1 MRSVSD
7 KLVRDQH
14 DPLQIF
20 LHSSKLQPPTPPGH
34 LIPRLRL
41 LKRLE
46 DASLMPLI
54 LIQSPA
60 GYGKTSLLMQYHQHL
75 LAAGR
80 YVAWLTIDHSDRD
93 LATFVAYLKGVL
105 ELVDQ
110 HEPPNGHLSRGG
122 ETKLS
127 TALSSLLSI
136 VAGKPNAPP
145 LYLFLD
151 DVHHLAGSD
160 SIRVLSML
168 IEHAPPNLHFVLS
181 FRGEPCL
188 SVARQRMHG
197 QVSDF
202 GIRDLCFQA
211 SEVAALFDKHG
222 VDTVDESRLQALHQR
237 LEGWVGGL
245 TLAAMLLKRDPELI
259 QDLANFSGERRQFSD
274 FFLQD
279 VLAQQPAHLSQF
291 LLQTSVLDRL
301 TAPLCNVLTGQ
312 QNSQELLREC
322 ESRGLFLLPMDDDR
336 TWYRYHSLFAE
347 FLRRELRQKNEA
359 QLLRLHTQASDWFC
373 QNGDHLEAFNQAMAG
388 KDLLRAAEIMDTYCE
403 DIFSTHENAWSLA
416 EKLPA
421 EIINRFPNI
430 LLALVWQLEM
440 LWQFETC
447 QKLMAIARQRIQQL
461 EHDHLLPELR
471 LKNLRHILEHRELML
486 SMLGDDMPQVQ
497 TQAQHLIETYDDAH
511 PLVRASLYTALMY
524 ARREHYKLDEVERF
538 NTQASE
544 YLQRLPNDLGQVFH
558 YAILGPS
565 RLMAGRTH
573 AAIQALTTALRSA
586 ERLAGRRSPLA
597 AMVAVHLAKAHY
609 ERDELIQARTLL
621 DEHLPQAGYIGFV
634 DQAIAGWLTRARM
647 AMLDGDKAGAFRML
661 DEADVFATEH
671 EFERLRLY
679 TLAERLK
686 WLLRQGETDE
696 VIRLG
701 RKHGLRGEA
710 SDVSPHTRI
719 TTRDEARAL
728 AWVRVAQA
736 EDRLSDAI
744 NLAKLWHRH
753 LEKAEALRSMVRW
766 GIIIAHLSVLA
777 GDQRAAMRI
786 LRKTMSHAAP
796 CGFIRV
802 FLDEG
807 GWLEGL
813 LNDQLKDTALEGE
826 QHDTFAADLLSRL
839 QSGRTGASVSTTN
852 PYPPEVSPVC
862 GALNSR
868 ELDILGMVGAGLI
881 NREIGTKL
889 GMTEGSVKWYLQQV
903 YDKIG
908 VRRRSQAAERARQ
921 LGILR

>member
-1 MRSVSD
+1 MRSLSD
-7 KLVRDQH
+7 KPVREQH
-14 DPLQIF
+14 NPLQIF
-20 LHSSKLQPPTPPGH
+20 LHLSKLQPPHLAGH
-34 LIPRLRL
+34 LIPRPRL

-46 DASLMPLI
+46 DAALIPLV
-54 LIQSPA
+54 LIQSPP
-60 GYGKTSLLMQYHQHL
+60 GYGKTSLLMQYYQHL
-75 LAAGR
+75 LAAGS
-80 YVAWLTIDHSDRD
+80 YVAWLTIDPSDRD
-93 LATFVAYLKGVL
+93 LATFVAYLKAVL
-105 ELVDQ
+105 ELGDQ
-110 HEPPNGHLSRGG
+110 DGPPNGHLSRGG

-127 TALSSLLSI
+127 VALSSLLSI
-136 VAGKPNAPP
+136 VSGKPDSPP

-151 DVHHLAGSD
+151 EVHHLAGSD
-160 SIRVLSML
+160 SVRVLSML
-168 IEHAPPNLHFVLS
+168 IEHAPPNLHFVLG

-202 GIRDLCFQA
+202 GVRDLCFQEA
-211 SEVAALFDKHG
+211 EVVSLLEKHG
-222 VDTVDESRLQALHQR
+222 VDAIDESRIQALHQR

-245 TLAAMLLKRDPELI
+245 TLAAMLLKRDPEQI

-279 VLAQQPAHLSQF
+279 VLAQQPEHLSQF

-301 TAPLCNVLTGQ
+301 TAPLCNVLTEQ
-312 QNSQELLREC
+312 QNCQDLLREC
-322 ESRGLFLLPMDDDR
+322 ESRGLFLMPMDDDR
-336 TWYRYHSLFAE
+336 TWYRYHPLFAE
-347 FLRRELRQKNEA
+347 FLRRELRQKNEG
-359 QLLRLHTQASDWFC
+359 QLMHLHAQASDWFC
-373 QNGDHLEAFNQAMAG
+373 QSGDHMEAFNQAMAG
-388 KDLLRAAEIMDTYCE
+388 KDMLRAAEIMDTYCE
-403 DIFSTHENAWSLA
+403 DIFGTHENAWLLA
-416 EKLPA
+416 EKLPG

-430 LLALVWQLEM
+430 LLALVWQLEL

-447 QKLMAIARQRIQQL
+447 KKLMGIARQRIQQL
-461 EHDHLLPELR
+461 EHDQLLPELR

-486 SMLGDDMPQVQ
+486 NMLGDDMPQVQ
-497 TQAQHLIETYDDAH
+497 TQAQRLIETYDDAH

-524 ARREHYKLDEVERF
+524 ARREHYKLEEVERF

-558 YAILGPS
+558 NAILGPS

-609 ERDELIQARTLL
+609 ERDELSQARALL
-621 DEHLPQAGYIGFV
+621 DEHLSQAGYIGFV
-634 DQAIAGWLTRARM
+634 DQAIAGWLTRARL
-647 AMLDGDKAGAFRML
+647 AMLDGDKAGALRML

-701 RKHGLRGEA
+701 RKHGLRCEA

-736 EDRLSDAI
+736 EDRLPDAI
-744 NLAKLWHRH
+744 NLARLWHRH
-753 LEKAEALRSMVRW
+753 LEKAEAVRSMVRW

-777 GDQRAAMRI
+777 ADQRAAMRM
-786 LRKTMSHAAP
+786 LRKTMSYAAP

-807 GWLEGL
+807 AWLQGL
-813 LNDQLKDTALEGE
+813 LIDQLQDTALEGE
-826 QHDTFAADLLSRL
+826 QNDTFAADLLNRL
-839 QSGRTGASVSTTN
+839 QAGRSGASANSVSH
-852 PYPPEVSPVC
+852 PQPEGSPVC

-868 ELDILGMVGAGLI
+868 ELDILEMVAVGLL
-881 NREIGTKL
+881 NREIGMKL
-889 GMTEGSVKWYLQQV
+889 GMTEGSVKWYLQQI

-921 LGILR
+921 LGILS